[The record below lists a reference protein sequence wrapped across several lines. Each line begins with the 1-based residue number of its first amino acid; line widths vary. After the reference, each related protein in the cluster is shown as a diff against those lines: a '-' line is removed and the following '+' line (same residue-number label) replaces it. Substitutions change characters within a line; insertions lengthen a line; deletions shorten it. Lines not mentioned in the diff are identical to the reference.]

1 MNSSVH
7 ILKAD
12 GSRQAFRPEK
22 LVYSLKRIGADDAVI
37 EKIVAHI
44 QGEIVEGVTTNDIY
58 HHAFNLLRQHQKP
71 VAAKYSLRRAL
82 AGLGPT
88 GFPFEKFVAEVFRA
102 KGYTAETDQ
111 TVRGA
116 CVPHEVDVVAY
127 KDDGVPASV
136 STEAALSGPDLIMC
150 ELKFHNE
157 VGFKTDLKVALYV
170 KARFDDLRSQ
180 TFEYG
185 GKKRPFGEGWLVT
198 NTKFTQTAI
207 DYGRCAGLKMI
218 GWNYPEK
225 ENLEEWIEES
235 GLHPLTCISTL
246 TDSHRQELFRRGIV
260 LCKTLIADPSI
271 LTSMGLSTSKIAEVK
286 EELESVC

>member
-22 LVYSLKRIGADDAVI
+22 LVSSLKRIGATDEVV
-37 EKIVAHI
+37 EKIVGHI
-44 QGEIVEGVTTNDIY
+44 QAELVEGVTTSDIY
-58 HHAFNLLRQHQKP
+58 HHAFSLLRQHQKP

-88 GFPFEKFVAEVFRA
+88 GFPFEKFIAEVFRV
-102 KGYTAETDQ
+102 KGYVAVTDQ
-111 TVRGA
+111 TVHGA

-127 KDDGVPASV
+127 KDSEQ
-136 STEAALSGPDLIMC
+136 STTVGSAGADLVMC

-157 VGFKTDLKVALYV
+157 LGFKTDLKVALYV

-185 GKKRPFGEGWLVT
+185 GKRRPFGEGWLVT

-207 DYGRCAGLKMI
+207 DYGKCAGLNMI

-225 ENLEEWIEES
+225 ENLEQWIEES

-246 TDSHRQELFRRGIV
+246 SDSHRQELFRRGIV
-260 LCKTLIADPSI
+260 LCRTLNADPSI
-271 LTSMGLSTSKIAEVK
+271 LASIGLSPSKIAEVK
-286 EELESVC
+286 EELASVC

>member
-1 MNSSVH
+1 MDSSVH

-22 LVYSLKRIGADDAVI
+22 LVSSLKRIGADDQVI
-37 EKIVAHI
+37 EKIVTHI
-44 QGEIVEGVTTNDIY
+44 QGELVEGVTTNDIY

-88 GFPFEKFVAEVFRA
+88 GFPFEKFIAEVFRA
-102 KGYTAETDQ
+102 KGYVAVTDQ

-127 KDDGVPASV
+127 KDGSSGSAPK
-136 STEAALSGPDLIMC
+136 AALAGPDLIMC

-157 VGFKTDLKVALYV
+157 LGFKTDLKVALYV
-170 KARFDDLRSQ
+170 KARFDDLRTQ
-180 TFEYG
+180 TFGYG

-207 DYGRCAGLKMI
+207 DYGRCAGLNMI

-225 ENLEEWIEES
+225 ENLEQWIEES

-246 TDSHRQELFRRGIV
+246 SDSHRQELFRRGIV
-260 LCKTLIADPSI
+260 LCRALSADPSI
-271 LTSMGLSTSKIAEVK
+271 LASMGLSPSKIAEVK
-286 EELESVC
+286 EELASVC

>member
-22 LVYSLKRIGADDAVI
+22 LVSSLRRVGATDEVI
-37 EKIVAHI
+37 DTIVTHI
-44 QGEIVEGVTTNDIY
+44 QGELVEGVTTNDIY
-58 HHAFNLLRQHQKP
+58 HHAFNLLRQHQRP

-88 GFPFEKFVAEVFRA
+88 GFPFEKFIAEVFRA
-102 KGYTAETDQ
+102 KGYEAVTDQ
-111 TVRGA
+111 TVQGA

-127 KDDGVPASV
+127 KDG
-136 STEAALSGPDLIMC
+136 GQPDLIMC

-157 VGFKTDLKVALYV
+157 LGFKTDLKVALYV

-180 TFEYG
+180 TFTYG
-185 GKKRPFGEGWLVT
+185 GKPRSFGEGWLVT

-225 ENLEEWIEES
+225 ENLEQWIEES

-246 TDSHRQELFRRGIV
+246 SDSHRQELFRRGIV
-260 LCKTLIADPSI
+260 LCKSLNADLSI
-271 LTSMGLSTSKIAEVK
+271 LSSMGLSPSKIAEVK
-286 EELESVC
+286 EELASVC